1 MIKKVNVSSS
11 DNRSF
16 KVGKAV
22 EASSVVAL
30 SVKGIEEVGKVVYKR
45 KAEYKKPKLA
55 RP

>member
-1 MIKKVNVSSS
+1 MIKKVKVQSS
-11 DNRSF
+11 DNFSY

-22 EASSVVAL
+22 ESISVVAP